1 MSGVQTPLTIGAVML
16 LAGVIFSLNNAIL
29 GRNLV
34 SYESEAA
41 LTATSLAQSLLEE
54 VRTRAFDEKTVPPN
68 KVSDPTYLTSAGNL
82 GAEAS
87 EVSTE
92 DFDDVDDYNDFER
105 TVRTSRQGDYKQ
117 SVKVYYVRA
126 SSLADSLGY
135 QTYLKRVDVRVAH
148 SYLGTLDQSITV
160 STVVAYR

>member
-1 MSGVQTPLTIGAVML
+1 MGGAQTLMTIGALML
-16 LAGVIFSLNNAIL
+16 LTSVIFSLNNAIL
-29 GRNLV
+29 GRDLV

-68 KVSDPTYLTSAGNL
+68 NVSNPMYLTPPGNL

-105 TVRTSRQGDYKQ
+105 TVRNSRQGDYEQ

-126 SSLADSLGY
+126 SNLVDSLGY
-135 QTYLKRVDVRVAH
+135 QTYLKRVDVRVTH